1 MDSDSAGERCPQD
14 SDYDGAWKE
23 AFRLHLPEFLA
34 LYFPG
39 VHATMDW
46 SRPLEWCD
54 KELSQVVGRARR
66 RNQPVD
72 VLVQVR
78 LLSGAEQWILMHL
91 EIQSSPERGF
101 ERRIARYNSGL
112 FWTHNQ
118 RVVTL
123 VVLADLNEDWRPS
136 EDVFCVADFESRLR
150 FPTCKLLD
158 RLETDWR
165 NDYSLPVQV
174 ARAQIEALRTAGDPE
189 GRYRAKWRL
198 VRKLYELGYNAEEL
212 RQVFRLIDW
221 MMHLS
226 EPVSQRFDRELL
238 ELEESLNMPYVTS
251 VERTAEARGKALGKA
266 LGAANVLL
274 KQLAKVCGPLPEDV
288 ADRIRNSP
296 LELSERLGEDLLE
309 FRSLADLQ
317 DWLDRTEV
325 ADSP

>member
-1 MDSDSAGERCPQD
+1 MAKRKRGEQD

-23 AFRLHLPEFLA
+23 LLR
-34 LYFPG
+34 LYFAALLRIYFPAM
-39 VHATMDW
+39 HAAIDW
-46 SRPLEWCD
+46 TVEPKWCD

-78 LLSGAEQWILMHL
+78 LLSGAEQWILLHL

-165 NDYSLPVQV
+165 DDDSLPVQV

-226 EPVSQRFDRELL
+226 EPFSQRFDRELL

-251 VERTAEARGKALGKA
+251 VERTAEARG
-266 LGAANVLL
+266 AANVLL
-274 KQLAKVCGPLPEDV
+274 KPLAKVCGPLPEDV
-288 ADRIRNSP
+288 ANRIRDLP

-325 ADSP
+325 ASLP